1 MPMPTATPS
10 VVTAAIPA
18 TTRRFRLYC
27 GFLCLAILWLP
38 RFVCCSGNCHRERKR
53 RVGDQPVETS
63 TLHLD
68 VENFGGRVHELR
80 LHHGQLVHAVHI
92 NHASGRPALLACL
105 SVVDAVDGLGHQL
118 LGHVVHEVGVVGDRV
133 VFLVGEGVQ

>member
-27 GFLCLAILWLP
+27 GFLCLAICWLP
-38 RFVCCSGNCHRERKR
+38 RFVCCSGELSPRAEAAR
-53 RVGDQPVETS
+53 RRPARRDQ
-63 TLHLD
+63 
-68 VENFGGRVHELR
+68 
-80 LHHGQLVHAVHI
+80 
-92 NHASGRPALLACL
+92 HASPGCSGTSVSACTSCAYITDSSCTRFTLASDWPALLACL

-118 LGHVVHEVGVVGDRV
+118 L
-133 VFLVGEGVQ
+133 